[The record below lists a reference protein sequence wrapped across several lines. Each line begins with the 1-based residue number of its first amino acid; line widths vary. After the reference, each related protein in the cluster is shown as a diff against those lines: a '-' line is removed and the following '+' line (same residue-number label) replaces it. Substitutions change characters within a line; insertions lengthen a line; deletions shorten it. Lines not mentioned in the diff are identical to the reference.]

1 LDKNLIHRNWD
12 GALALAL
19 IISDVIIYNAALPVA
34 YYLRWS
40 NFANFDEKYYNLF
53 IIINVFFIITA
64 ALTGLYRGLRN
75 TPLNTQ
81 RYNLRR
87 FTYYMALFLMSYLFL
102 IKGMAFSR
110 GVILIFLFV
119 QYMALDTFHHIFA
132 KFRSYL
138 VKRGV
143 GSKNTLIVGADDS
156 ALEFYQSLR
165 RFFSYDYQIMGF
177 LKNGYPKSP
186 PPEIQKRIIGA
197 YEDIQNVLDSKQ
209 IDRVFIVS
217 DSMLQKK
224 YEPIRRACED
234 RHIKLKMVSP
244 QTLSLFKSAK
254 IKDITGVP
262 LTTEIH
268 RRRINSIK
276 LFIKRS
282 FDIALSGM
290 VLLALSPFL
299 LLIALIIKLTSP
311 GPVIFK
317 QKRSAFKGGK
327 EFYFL
332 KFRTMYVDAEERKK
346 ELSHLNETNGALFK
360 MKKDPR
366 VTPFGRFL
374 RKYSLDEL
382 PQFINVLKGDMSIVG
397 PRPLPVS
404 DFDNLQ
410 NGEVSYDWYIK
421 RGEIKSGITGLW
433 QISGRSHLSFEEMV
447 MLDLY
452 YIENQSF
459 FFDMEIMFETIP
471 TVLTSKGAY

>member
-1 LDKNLIHRNWD
+1 MAKNLIHRNWD
-12 GALALAL
+12 GLLAGAL
-19 IISDVIIYNAALPVA
+19 IVSDIIIYNASLPLA
-34 YYLRWS
+34 NYLRWS
-40 NFANFDEKYYNLF
+40 SLANFDQKYYNLF
-53 IIINVFFIITA
+53 IIINIFFFITA
-64 ALTGLYRGLRN
+64 ALTGLYRGVRN

-87 FTYYMALFLMSYLFL
+87 FTYYIALFLMSYLFL

-119 QYMALDTFHHIFA
+119 QYVALDTFHHLFA
-132 KFRSYL
+132 KFRSLL
-138 VKRGV
+138 VKKGV
-143 GSKNTLIVGADDS
+143 GSKNALIVGADDS
-156 ALEFYQSLR
+156 ALEFYQNLR
-165 RFFSYDYQIMGF
+165 HYFAYDYQIMGF
-177 LKNGYPKSP
+177 LKNGYPKTP
-186 PPEIQKRIIGA
+186 PKEVQKRIIGS
-197 YEDIQNVLDSKQ
+197 YDDINTVLESRQ

-224 YEPIRRACED
+224 YEPIRRACEEKKV
-234 RHIKLKMVSP
+234 KLKMVSP
-244 QTLSLFKSAK
+244 QTLSLFSSAK

-262 LTTEIH
+262 LTTDSY
-268 RRRINSIK
+268 RQRINWLK
-276 LFIKRS
+276 RGVKRGFDMLF
-282 FDIALSGM
+282 SGLF
-290 VLLALSPFL
+290 LLILAPFL
-299 LLIALIIKLTSP
+299 LFIALIIKLTSP

-317 QKRSAFKGGK
+317 QKRAAYKGGP

-332 KFRTMYVDAEERKK
+332 KFRTMYVDADEKK
-346 ELSHLNETNGALFK
+346 EELAHLNESNGALFK
-360 MKKDPR
+360 MKNDPR

-397 PRPLPVS
+397 PRPLPIN
-404 DFDNLQ
+404 DFNNLQ

-421 RGEIKSGITGLW
+421 RGELKSGITGLW
-433 QISGRSHLSFEEMV
+433 QVSGRSHLSFEEMV